1 MAEEDKKGDDLEIGP
16 IASKSAGEV
25 TDITAIK
32 AAAAVDN
39 AGFHRR
45 LSKRQI
51 MMMTFGAGIG
61 TGLWVG
67 TGTAL
72 KYAGPGGIA
81 VAYTLQ
87 AFIVWTLYMSIG
99 EMTTYRPVHGGFIRQ
114 AVEYVDPA
122 LGFAEGINYWFA
134 WVMIIP
140 AEVTAAVSVLKFWPA
155 SQQVPLA
162 AYITVFLVI
171 TAIPN
176 IFPVK
181 WYGKFEYAMSWFKLL
196 AIFVVI
202 FYMFIMASGGV
213 PATGGPLVFTYWN
226 NPGAFHNGMKGLA
239 KAFVQAAF
247 SFGSAQHIAMIAGEA
262 KTPRKTIKSVVMP
275 IFWRIFTF
283 FILNIW
289 LVGMCVPYDDPDLVN
304 GSGTFGSPFVI
315 ALQLGGQAWLAHAIN
330 GFIFLTVI
338 SCGVTSVY
346 VASRALTALSDL
358 SVIHPAFGR
367 KDAQGR
373 PWVALTITTALGSG
387 LCYLNLNSTTIE
399 VYNWFSSLVSIST
412 FMDWLCQ
419 LWTFLNF
426 RRALAAQGIAPE
438 SSLPF
443 RAPLAPYCQYL
454 AVALTLFAMACE
466 FYLALY
472 PFGEEPSAK
481 AFFSVYLAFPLFVFD
496 YFAYKL
502 WYKTKLV
509 EVKDV
514 DFSEARAFDEE
525 DRIEAEYEAQDGT
538 ARPGRKLNVAQK
550 AKNLVFG

>member
-1 MAEEDKKGDDLEIGP
+1 MADEKKHDDIEIGP
-16 IASKSAGEV
+16 VPSRTEGDVVEINGFEKP
-25 TDITAIK
+25 TML
-32 AAAAVDN
+32 VDD

-45 LSKRQI
+45 LSKRQV

-87 AFIVWTLYMSIG
+87 SFIVWTLYMSIG

-122 LGFAEGINYWFA
+122 LGFAEGVNYWFT

-140 AEVTAAVSVLKFWPA
+140 AEVTAAVSVLKFWPE
-155 SQQVPLA
+155 SEKVPLA
-162 AYITVFLVI
+162 AYITLFLVA
-171 TAIPN
+171 TALPN
-176 IFPVK
+176 VFPVK
-181 WYGKFEYAMSWFKLL
+181 WYGKFEYVMSWCKLF
-196 AIFVVI
+196 AIFIVI

-213 PATGGPLVFTYWN
+213 ASTNGPLVFKYWES
-226 NPGAFHNGMKGLA
+226 PGAFHNGMKGLA

-262 KTPRKTIKSVVMP
+262 KTPRKTTKSVVMP
-275 IFWRIFTF
+275 IFWRIFSF

-289 LVGMCVPYDDPDLVN
+289 LVGMCVPYDNPDLVN

-315 ALQLGGQAWLAHAIN
+315 ALQLGNANGLAHAIN

-346 VASRALTALSDL
+346 VSSRALTALSDL
-358 SVIHPAFGR
+358 DVIHPIFGK
-367 KDAQGR
+367 KDSRGR
-373 PWVALTITTALGSG
+373 PWMSLTISTVLGAG
-387 LCYLNLNSTTIE
+387 LCYLNLDSTAIE

-412 FMDWLCQ
+412 FMDWLAMF
-419 LWTFLNF
+419 WTHINF
-426 RRALAAQGIAPE
+426 RRALKAQGIPYD
-438 SSLPF
+438 SLPF
-443 RAPLAPYCQYL
+443 KAPFAPYCQYL
-454 AVALTLFAMACE
+454 AIALTLFAMSCE

-481 AFFSVYLAFPLFVFD
+481 AFFSVYLAFPLFIFD
-496 YFAYKL
+496 YFVYKF

-509 EVKDV
+509 KPKEV
-514 DFSEARAFDEE
+514 DFTEARAFDEQ
-525 DRIEAEYEAQDGT
+525 DRIDAEDEAQNGHVGL
-538 ARPGRKLNVAQK
+538 RRRWNPVRI
-550 AKNLVFG
+550 AKDVILG